1 MSAFERKA
9 SGIGGGLV
17 ERKWERRSTFVQTF
31 FSLFLTAL
39 RRLCGSGIA
48 DELPQSTIHAV
59 QPRHAENS
67 GQFKPE
73 KIVEVTFENL

>member
-1 MSAFERKA
+1 MRERQTEVGEGKLKEN
-9 SGIGGGLV
+9 GNGV
-17 ERKWERRSTFVQTF
+17 QHFVQTF

-59 QPRHAENS
+59 QPRPADNS

-73 KIVEVTFENL
+73 KNC